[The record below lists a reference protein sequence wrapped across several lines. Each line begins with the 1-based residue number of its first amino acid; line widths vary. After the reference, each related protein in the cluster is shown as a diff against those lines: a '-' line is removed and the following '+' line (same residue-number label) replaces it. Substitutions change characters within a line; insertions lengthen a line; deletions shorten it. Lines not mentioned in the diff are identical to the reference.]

1 MATLLYVSSSIF
13 GDNGNSSR
21 LANDFIQRWQT
32 ANPRGQ
38 VVERNLT
45 NKPLPHLDGNRVGAF
60 FTPADQR
67 SAEQQALV
75 AESDALVAE
84 LRDADVV
91 VIGLPMYN
99 FGVPSQ
105 FKAWIDN
112 IARAG
117 ITFKYTEAG
126 PVGLLENKPVLVFAA
141 RGGMYANTPNDHQEP
156 FVRQFL
162 GFVGLT
168 DVQFVFAEGVNMG
181 DDAKTK
187 ALQGAR
193 GEIDGL
199 LEKIRN
205 AA

>member
-1 MATLLYVSSSIF
+1 MASLLYISSSIF
-13 GDNGNSSR
+13 GDNGNSSQ
-21 LANDFIQRWQT
+21 LAAEFIQRWQ
-32 ANPRGQ
+32 AQNPQGQ

-45 NKPLPHLDGNRVGAF
+45 ATPLPHLDGARVGAF

-67 SAEQQALV
+67 TAEQQAIV
-75 AESDALVAE
+75 AESDGLIAE

-105 FKAWIDN
+105 FKAWVDN

-117 ITFKYTEAG
+117 ITFKYTESG
-126 PVGLLENKPVLVFAA
+126 PVGLLDNKPVLVFAA
-141 RGGMYANTPNDHQEP
+141 RGGIYANTTNDHQEP

-162 GFVGLT
+162 GFIGLT

-181 DDAKTK
+181 DEAKHK

-193 GEIDGL
+193 AQIDGL
-199 LEKIRN
+199 LKKVGE